1 MGAPRLFAW
10 PAGPCYDHADT
21 QPSAHPASTHMD
33 TKAKKKVE
41 VLNQRLQKLRQQ
53 LAGARKQQDEPDEVR
68 RLEAEVAQVEGEIK
82 RLKESV

>member
-1 MGAPRLFAW
+1 MSLLCFPRGA
-10 PAGPCYDHADT
+10 CYD
-21 QPSAHPASTHMD
+21 SAMD

-68 RLEAEVAQVEGEIK
+68 RLESDIAQAEAEIK
-82 RLKESV
+82 RLRET